1 MYFWV
6 YSEKCPLFRES
17 TVNNLNDFNTESL
30 RTPYICETLSTW
42 NVLLTLVLPVFLC
55 PVVKEGTPVRG
66 NDEVERNLVL
76 VENVAYFKGLS
87 PEAVSVMLEFVM
99 RLRMGKNF

>member
-1 MYFWV
+1 MYFCL

-17 TVNNLNDFNTESL
+17 TLNNLNDFNTESL
-30 RTPYICETLSTW
+30 RTPYICETL
-42 NVLLTLVLPVFLC
+42 VLPLFLS
-55 PVVKEGTPVRG
+55 PVAKEGTPVRG

-99 RLRMGKNF
+99 KLRMGKNF